1 MPITQS
7 SRVRVTICTIVATP
21 RPSSP
26 TSHAIVPSSS
36 ISLEA
41 FERLPSL
48 SFSRWMRNTLRV
60 PSGSTRGTTKQLSP
74 PGAWAS
80 TRNASLIG
88 ALQNH
93 L

>member
-1 MPITQS
+1 M
-7 SRVRVTICTIVATP
+7 
-21 RPSSP
+21 
-26 TSHAIVPSSS
+26 PSSS
-36 ISLEA
+36 ISLDA

-48 SFSRWMRNTLRV
+48 SFSRWMRNTFRDSV
-60 PSGSTRGTTKQLSP
+60 GQHARHDEAAESAAA
-74 PGAWAS
+74 AWAS